1 MCKGKTNK
9 DGLLETFICYTIGE
23 MGRIPSVVIPSD
35 LLSSDTALLGCRLPS
50 SAPPPPPPPLKNL
63 EASNDL
69 WPGTYLALE
78 RQNLHLPGFFLPDD
92 VVDDD
97 AEVAAAVAAA
107 AAASFC
113 CNVAEGGREIV

>member
-1 MCKGKTNK
+1 MPEQSSTH
-9 DGLLETFICYTIGE
+9 
-23 MGRIPSVVIPSD
+23 IPSVVIPSD
-35 LLSSDTALLGCRLPS
+35 LLSSDAALLGCCRLPS
-50 SAPPPPPPPLKNL
+50 SVPPPPPLPPLKNL
-63 EASNDL
+63 DASKDL
-69 WPGTYLALE
+69 CPGTYLALE